1 MGRGRRNR
9 RVRAV
14 GAEGRR
20 NRRVKAV
27 GAGTSLK
34 RRRSGDKVAVRT
46 ICLPLAFQCPYR
58 GGASEAQKSPAE
70 LLISVLRGLSASCL
84 QQQSWICTF
93 DYPSVQSWGRSASG
107 ERTASMSEVGCCS

>member
-1 MGRGRRNR
+1 MGGRRNR
-9 RVRAV
+9 RVKAVGAEGRRNRRVRADGAEGSRNRRGRAV

-27 GAGTSLK
+27 GAGTSRK

-58 GGASEAQKSPAE
+58 RRASEAQKSPAE
-70 LLISVLRGLSASCL
+70 LLRIL
-84 QQQSWICTF
+84 
-93 DYPSVQSWGRSASG
+93 
-107 ERTASMSEVGCCS
+107 